1 MTEQERDAL
10 VEAFQRPPYSQVGSW
25 TFHYDDGDFLYDHP
39 HQGVIYFTPDAEELG
54 AVSIDLIDAGGN
66 HQGSG
71 RIPFTS
77 MQAVDLFAIVRQF
90 LTPPRAGRKEWDPRQ
105 PSLGA
110 IDEPELAQEIYD
122 FLDYHNVLTGE
133 AYKFNIK
140 LPSIEIPAEV
150 REQISETAI
159 NEVSQAVMQ
168 ESLEGY
174 VDTFKQKF
182 PWIRNWAQ
190 AGRMGGWLVLAS
202 HNPVLVIGHRPDG
215 VAVPEV
221 EPEDVKNARKR
232 LRDLEKIEALI
243 KEGKQWL
250 MEDLASDDFWKDHVP
265 TYQPRRGSRKYWDP
279 REPQK

>member
-1 MTEQERDAL
+1 MA
-10 VEAFQRPPYSQVGSW
+10 S
-25 TFHYDDGDFLYDHP
+25 
-39 HQGVIYFTPDAEELG
+39 TPD
-54 AVSIDLIDAGGN
+54 
-66 HQGSG
+66 
-71 RIPFTS
+71 
-77 MQAVDLFAIVRQF
+77 
-90 LTPPRAGRKEWDPRQ
+90 
-105 PSLGA
+105 
-110 IDEPELAQEIYD
+110 ELAQEIYD

-150 REQISETAI
+150 REQISETTI
-159 NEVSQAVMQ
+159 NEVSQAAMQ

-174 VDTFKQKF
+174 VDTFKRKF

-221 EPEDVKNARKR
+221 EPEDIKNARKR

-279 REPQK
+279 REPQE